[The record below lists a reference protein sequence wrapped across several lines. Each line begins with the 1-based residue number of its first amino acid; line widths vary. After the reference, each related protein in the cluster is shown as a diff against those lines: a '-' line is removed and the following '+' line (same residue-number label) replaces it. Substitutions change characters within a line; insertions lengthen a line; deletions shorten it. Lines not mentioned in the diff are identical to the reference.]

1 MAEGVVLRSS
11 FGRNIISPRHNSSG
25 KGFGLGTIDT
35 KPAGL
40 EEHYRTNIDKL
51 LNRMGQHVEQ
61 SMIVMAKMEYTELM
75 KMERQLKQLDN
86 KTFQKTSELKP
97 RPNSTIDNLWG
108 PQLFHIIQKSR
119 DTQLRSLS
127 DDALR
132 ELNALQRSAKACSE
146 LNQSNPDGTPREIK
160 LKQNLSGSFL
170 VRRNSNQGQNHR
182 SPPKGSPMRAVHPV
196 EEVTTKPLHPGNKA
210 TATKPDF
217 SKSFIKGSIM
227 DSSFN
232 RSITPSNRPPSAQRP
247 KIGQRGSGGAIHLS
261 KEEHDR
267 LQRKIKQQEMQ
278 IEELTTRLSSFA
290 SKQLLAG
297 NPNMADL
304 SDKNRPTKIGEKFG
318 LLFDEE
324 WSEAFESFNEK
335 LGYPEEECLR
345 VLSKIL
351 RLAFDFCKTTSES
364 QLQDLSASMK
374 MHILHPVSFSNNSPN
389 NSLTSSIGSINL
401 RLSESEGKVL
411 QSLCHRHSKEFR
423 KAAGLKSVP
432 DLQEIF
438 KAQDLRKNFQLEPRQ
453 LPKPILEY
461 VNACIEI
468 TWLMCIQDPPMVITW
483 ASERETINTNYYKC
497 YKTSGNT
504 VKLCVWPL
512 LLLHSKGPIVSKGY
526 ILPNER

>member
-11 FGRNIISPRHNSSG
+11 FGRNIKAPRHGSSG
-25 KGFGLGTIDT
+25 KGFGLGTNDI

-40 EEHYRTNIDKL
+40 EEHCRTNIDKL
-51 LNRMGQHVEQ
+51 LNKMGQHVEQ
-61 SMIVMAKMEYTELM
+61 SMIMMANMEYTELM
-75 KMERQLKQLDN
+75 NLEKKLKQLDY

-97 RPNSTIDNLWG
+97 RPNTKVDDLWG

-119 DTQLRSLS
+119 DTQLWSLA

-132 ELNALQRSAKACSE
+132 ELNALQRSAKAYDD
-146 LNQSNPDGTPREIK
+146 LNKSKPDGTPREKK
-160 LKQNLSGSFL
+160 LQQNFSGSIL

-182 SPPKGSPMRAVHPV
+182 SPQKGGPMKAVHPV
-196 EEVTTKPLHPGNKA
+196 EEVTTKPLQHGNKA

-217 SKSFIKGSIM
+217 SKSFIKGSII
-227 DSSFN
+227 DSPFN
-232 RSITPSNRPPSAQRP
+232 RSITPSNRPPSVQRS
-247 KIGQRGSGGAIHLS
+247 KNVQRGSGGAIYLS

-267 LQRKIKQQEMQ
+267 LQRKVKQQEMQ

-335 LGYPEEECLR
+335 LRFPEEECLR

-364 QLQDLSASMK
+364 QLQDLTASMK
-374 MHILHPVSFSNNSPN
+374 MHILHPVSYPNKSPN

-401 RLSESEGKVL
+401 RLSESEGKAL

-461 VNACIEI
+461 VDACIEI

-497 YKTSGNT
+497 YKTSGNI
-504 VKLCVWPL
+504 VKICVWPL